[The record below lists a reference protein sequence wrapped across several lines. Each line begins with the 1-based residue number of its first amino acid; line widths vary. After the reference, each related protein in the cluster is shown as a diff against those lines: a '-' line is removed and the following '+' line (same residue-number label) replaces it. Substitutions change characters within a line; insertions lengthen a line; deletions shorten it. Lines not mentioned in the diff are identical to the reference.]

1 MAKRNYI
8 NIQNENFKLTF
19 ADAKQTVKNI
29 ERIFTAKA
37 SWFSIPKPMQ
47 IHLLEQEYRQLCP
60 DMEAMYPGVV
70 ASMMQ
75 PEILRQLGFPVS
87 ADGLVHWSE

>member
-8 NIQNENFKLTF
+8 NIQHDNFKLTF

-37 SWFSIPKPMQ
+37 SWFSIPKPLS
-47 IHLLEQEYRQLCP
+47 IRLLEQEYRHLCP

-70 ASMMQ
+70 ANMMQ